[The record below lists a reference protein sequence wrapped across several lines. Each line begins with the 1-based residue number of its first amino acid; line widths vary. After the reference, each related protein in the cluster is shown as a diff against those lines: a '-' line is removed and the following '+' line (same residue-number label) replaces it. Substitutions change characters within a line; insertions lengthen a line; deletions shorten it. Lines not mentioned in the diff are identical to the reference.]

1 MSDAPQQPPTRPDAA
16 PRTPRKKDV
25 AITLLEGPSLFV
37 HLDPRKPGVVVPP
50 RFKEEYQ
57 LMLQV
62 GLNMAISIPDLQ
74 VDESGITCTLS
85 FGQRPFWCSIPWT
98 AIYALVGEDSRG
110 MLWPDDVPPELATQM
125 RNPQPA
131 APKAVPAKK
140 PRPKLAAV
148 EPEPE
153 DELSAARTRK
163 TEARRALEA
172 VPPAR
177 GGRGGRR
184 QGAAA
189 MVEGPGAPPARPTL
203 VAVPPAAPSGP
214 GPKQG
219 PMAPVLRS
227 EEEGEAEQAAPEL
240 RAPSAPGK
248 KPKRELPSYLRV
260 IK

>member
-1 MSDAPQQPPTRPDAA
+1 MSDAPQQPPTRPDA

-37 HLDPRKPGVVVPP
+37 HLDPRKPGVMVPP
-50 RFKEEYQ
+50 RFKDEYQ

-74 VDESGITCTLS
+74 VDEAGITCTLS
-85 FGQRPFWCSIPWT
+85 FSQRPFWCSIPWT
-98 AIYALVGEDSRG
+98 AVYALVGEDSRG

-125 RNPQPA
+125 RNPQA
-131 APKAVPAKK
+131 AGPKAVPAKK
-140 PRPKLAAV
+140 ARPKLAAV

-153 DELSAARTRK
+153 DELRAARTK
-163 TEARRALEA
+163 KAEARRALDA
-172 VPPAR
+172 AAPAR

-184 QGAAA
+184 QGSAA
-189 MVEGPGAPPARPTL
+189 MVEGPGAPAARPTL
-203 VAVPPAAPSGP
+203 VAVPPAAPSGA
-214 GPKQG
+214 GQRQG

-227 EEEGEAEQAAPEL
+227 EEEGEAEQTAPER
-240 RAPSAPGK
+240 RAPLAPGK
-248 KPKRELPSYLRV
+248 KPKRELPPYLRV

>member
-1 MSDAPQQPPTRPDAA
+1 MSDVPQQPPTRPDA

-62 GLNMAISIPDLQ
+62 GMNMAISIPDLK
-74 VDESGITCTLS
+74 VDDTGITCTLS
-85 FGQRPFWCSIPWT
+85 FSQRPFWCSIPWT
-98 AIYALVGEDSRG
+98 AVYALVGEDSRG

-131 APKAVPAKK
+131 GPKAVPAKK

-148 EPEPE
+148 EPE
-153 DELSAARTRK
+153 DELSAARK
-163 TEARRALEA
+163 KAEPRRALEA

-177 GGRGGRR
+177 SGRGGGRR
-184 QGAAA
+184 QGNAA
-189 MVEGPGAPPARPTL
+189 MVEGPGAPAARPAL
-203 VAVPPAAPSGP
+203 AAVPPAAPSGA
-214 GPKQG
+214 GQKQG
-219 PMAPVLRS
+219 PMPPILRS
-227 EEEGEAEQAAPEL
+227 EEEGEAAPAENERTPAL
-240 RAPSAPGK
+240 APGK
-248 KPKRELPSYLRV
+248 KAKRELPPYLRV